1 MKFPRFTSHHFFSS
15 PLPHRSCVEPREL
28 FGVSLGVLMAMAVVP
43 DEESPVVS
51 PRSSSGGEKIYGYDL
66 SGLHTAWDNTVEVR
80 NRLRNG
86 KNLVLQFDPEREEL
100 VNGPVDKTLANI
112 RNNLCVLKPVL
123 ELMRV
128 NNLQPPMIDRVIEE
142 VRYLYTCSKVKVN
155 HDTIYHQS
163 WALRHLA
170 SLAKNTVQHRKFL
183 RTMHIYQRK
192 QELNCAIVCF
202 FYISFIF
209 PFDKKSLLKT
219 QMFFLYRLHA
229 TTQTPVYTN
238 SFALYQIL
246 YTLFLPAP

>member
-1 MKFPRFTSHHFFSS
+1 MACKNNTVIFRAMKFPRFTSHHFFSS

-43 DEESPVVS
+43 AEESPVVS

-142 VRYLYTCSKVKVN
+142 VRHLYTCSKVKVN

-183 RTMHIYQRK
+183 SEDNAYIPKKTRVKLRNRVFLLY
-192 QELNCAIVCF
+192 F
-202 FYISFIF
+202 FYF
-209 PFDKKSLLKT
+209 PF
-219 QMFFLYRLHA
+219 
-229 TTQTPVYTN
+229 
-238 SFALYQIL
+238 
-246 YTLFLPAP
+246 